1 MAQFV
6 VPTIFTAVNNYST
19 QVAAM
24 SRDTA
29 TFSTR
34 LNSLNDRVNTVFGSI
49 GGRVKG
55 AAKQLLA
62 YGEAALLIEGTM
74 ASGKA
79 ITEYQDEI
87 ANLSAVTG
95 ASGAKLDLFKSKITE
110 VGKAT
115 KKSSVEVAQAFT
127 NVDNNMP
134 QFHEDAAALA
144 EVTKESIILAKAGR
158 MELGPSAESLTL
170 SMNQFGLGAN
180 YAKTAIDALAGGAVA
195 GSSKISETSE
205 ALQVFGSV
213 AANVAKVTYAESVA
227 IVEMASKFEK
237 GAEAGTRIRN
247 ILLDMTNVKFGPA
260 AKEVRAL
267 GVDLDKVSNRDLPF
281 IDRFTELSKIKD
293 NPQAMEKLFEKRN
306 VALASGL
313 FSVMNNYNKV
323 LASTSKVGTAEKMAA
338 INTDTLSE
346 SVKQLGAAWVTE
358 ITTSASSDAGLTV
371 LTGTVRFL
379 TDHMGGLVTTLEIG
393 LGLWAGWK
401 TAVFA
406 YNVYVGIAAALTT
419 DLTLALSGNAVAW
432 KVSGIAARA
441 LAIDLASVGAAF
453 HSALGPL
460 GLVAGAVLAIA
471 NEFSIAN
478 DKAEFFA
485 NGLKTTKNGIE
496 QLQAPITQQ
505 TQALLQYNKAMTE
518 YREKQAQQAFDIYE
532 REHHPYKT
540 FFSELI
546 PFTRG
551 KAAKEAA
558 IPIPQLRDFGDTTGA
573 QKEYLPDYTP
583 GQAQTADSGN
593 HSPVVVNVYTH
604 VDKNGNVTTTQ
615 DKNGSPI
622 PVSYGSTVKGR

>member
-110 VGKAT
+110 VGRAT

-313 FSVMNNYNKV
+313 FSVMGNYNKV

-338 INTDTLSE
+338 TNTDTLSE

-358 ITTSASSDAGLTV
+358 ITTSSGAGVGLTV

-379 TDHMGGLVTTLEIG
+379 TDHLDGLMTIAEIG
-393 LGLWAGWK
+393 IGIFGVWK
-401 TAVFA
+401 TVVWGTKAAMFG
-406 YNVYVGIAAALTT
+406 YNVVTGIAAGLTSN
-419 DLTLALSGNAVAW
+419 LTIALSENTVAA
-432 KVSGIAARA
+432 KAETAALFVMKA
-441 LAIDLASVGAAF
+441 GFANVLGVVGLATV
-453 HSALGPL
+453 
-460 GLVAGAVLAIA
+460 AVLAIA
-471 NEFSIAN
+471 SAFSIAN

-485 NGLKTTKNGIE
+485 NGLKTTKDGIE

-532 REHHPYKT
+532 RAHHPYKT

-546 PFTRG
+546 PFTKG

-558 IPIPQLRDFGDTTGA
+558 IPIPQLSDFGDTTGA
-573 QKEYLPDYTP
+573 QKQYLPDYTP
-583 GQAQTADSGN
+583 GQAQTSDSSN